1 MKITVDGS
9 AVIFDL
15 DGTLVYSAPD
25 IASSM
30 GHALIRVGRPALGPA
45 QIRSYIGNGAHCLVH
60 RSLTGDVNG
69 VADDALFDAAKAH
82 FFDHYKNNCCR
93 HSTLYTSV
101 IETLHT
107 LHNDGYLLA
116 CVTNKSS
123 QFTEMLLTHFG
134 LKHFFSVTVSGDS
147 LDVKKP
153 APGQLLYVAEQWGI
167 SARECVM
174 VGDSVTDIL
183 AAHNA
188 NMPVIC
194 VSYGYGDLA
203 DIVSHKPLAVVESFD
218 EIVAV
223 LTNCA
228 AAG

>member
-1 MKITVDGS
+1 MKPTIDGS

-15 DGTLVYSAPD
+15 DGTLVDSAPD

-30 GHALIRVGRPALGPA
+30 AHALRHVDRPPLSPA

-69 VADDALFDAAKAH
+69 VADDALFEATKAY
-82 FFDHYKNNCCR
+82 FFDHYEKNVCR
-93 HSTLYTSV
+93 HSTPYTGV
-101 IETLHT
+101 IETLHA
-107 LHNDGYLLA
+107 LREEGYLLA

-123 QFTEMLLTHFG
+123 QFTEPLLAHLE

-147 LDVKKP
+147 LEVKKP
-153 APGQLLYVAEQWGI
+153 APDQLLYVSEQGDL
-167 SARECVM
+167 SPGKCVM

-183 AAHNA
+183 AAQNA

-203 DIVSHKPLAVVESFD
+203 DIVAHKPLAVIDSFD
-218 EIVAV
+218 EILDVLAV
-223 LTNCA
+223 GACA
-228 AAG
+228 G